1 MSKDL
6 LKSVMENDQE
16 SVQEQALSLIS
27 ERIEK
32 TLNEKMKDIASEMM
46 KVTEEVEHSSAFAEV
61 ITQCL
66 DENININLEL
76 NADERIT
83 VTPEVAKLISEA
95 HDELPAEFQ
104 KSFRETIFESEKKY
118 HTILESIISGELND
132 D

>member
-83 VTPEVAKLISEA
+83 VTPEVAKVISET
-95 HDELPAEFQ
+95 HDELPSEFQ